1 MGAPSYDPATLAEYF
16 RPLADGLWQDPIVG
30 PLLRRWADTDRD
42 LIEAVRDIDRSQIRD
57 ALGASPADRLRVASD
72 LATSFARAR
81 RVG

>member
-1 MGAPSYDPATLAEYF
+1 MAAYF
-16 RPLADGLWQDPIVG
+16 CPLQDALWQDPIVG
-30 PLLRRWADTDRD
+30 PLLRRLAETDRD

-57 ALGASPADRLRVASD
+57 ALAASPADRLRVASG